1 MVKLAMSRYM
11 ELGLSEDSCYRQAF
25 ESHQDALAP
34 ELRGALKQASLDSVD
49 MVQKSRLWY
58 NHKVFGS
65 VLKHQQKNRAAYFVR
80 LSVDVDSRREDVL
93 LEKKHFFG
101 KVYFYLQPIQIPE
114 MILAV
119 VGIYNIHVDEQ
130 TDSIYYYAKSE
141 DQLFVMDC
149 KNIENFDGSLFEDPV
164 EMNGRSYC
172 IWPGMVSCDESRANN
187 INRKYI

>member
-1 MVKLAMSRYM
+1 MSRYM

-49 MVQKSRLWY
+49 MVQKSRY
-58 NHKVFGS
+58 AF
-65 VLKHQQKNRAAYFVR
+65 
-80 LSVDVDSRREDVL
+80 SRREDVL